1 MIVEDPVDRLLP
13 DDEHLRALRFL
24 VDLAAAVER
33 AIDLREAHE
42 RG

>member
-1 MIVEDPVDRLLP
+1 VLFGADVPPRP
-13 DDEHLRALRFL
+13 LRALRFL

-33 AIDLREAHE
+33 AIDQ